1 MVARIRPPS
10 PRRLVEGALVA
21 AALCALGACQGNRA
35 IMDPA
40 LLVRTSGGFEQG
52 VSTDYGVVFLGRTAR
67 TGDVE
72 VMAFYGDGPSIEG
85 SVIEPLGGGLY
96 TVETEIRLPEVTLVF
111 DDPEAGLEVEIRG
124 RWSREKWDRETTV
137 ERHPSVDGILLALPD
152 DLDEIPSIVGAGV
165 FVLGPEQRQYPLLGG
180 PNPNRRLLGLV
191 SGRVRLIAADGVQRE
206 YLTVIG
212 PESLWR
218 LVTYRR
224 KVTHKQR
231 WVYREDI
238 L

>member
-1 MVARIRPPS
+1 MVQPTRSRS
-10 PRRLVEGALVA
+10 LHVGLSLG
-21 AALCALGACQGNRA
+21 AALLALASCQGSRS

-40 LLVRTSGGFEQG
+40 ILVRTSGGFEQG

-72 VMAFYGDGPSIEG
+72 VMSWYGDGPSIES

-96 TVETEIRLPEVTLVF
+96 TVETEIRLPEVTIVYG
-111 DDPEAGLEVEIRG
+111 DPEAGEEVELSG
-124 RWSREKWDRETTV
+124 HWGEDDLEKWTLDTQTA
-137 ERHPSVDGILLALPD
+137 RHPSVDGILL
-152 DLDEIPSIVGAGV
+152 EIPEDSDDVPTLLGAGV
-165 FVLGPEQRQYPLLGG
+165 YFEGPDRRSWPVIGG
-180 PNPNRRLLGLV
+180 PNRTRRLLGLV
-191 SGRVRLIAADGVQRE
+191 SGRIRLTTADGKAVD
-206 YLTVIG
+206 YLTVAG

-224 KVTHKQR
+224 KLTHKQR